1 MLLYRAIK
9 VLWHGVI
16 CNKRKEGCIWSL
28 IYTSVA
34 DSAKRSW
41 DALFF
46 RQPNSPVRKR
56 AVDIFKIPLGTALV
70 TIAD

>member
-1 MLLYRAIK
+1 MLLYHAIK

-34 DSAKRSW
+34 DSAKENW
-41 DALFF
+41 ETLFVGLPTS
-46 RQPNSPVRKR
+46 QY
-56 AVDIFKIPLGTALV
+56 AGAQ
-70 TIAD
+70 